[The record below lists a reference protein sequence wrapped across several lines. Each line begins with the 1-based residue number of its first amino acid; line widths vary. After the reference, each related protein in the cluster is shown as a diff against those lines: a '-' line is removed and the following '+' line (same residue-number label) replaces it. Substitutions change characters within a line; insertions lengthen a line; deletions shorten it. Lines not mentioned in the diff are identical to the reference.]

1 MEIKELIGVLAKTLN
16 IAGSDLQALMINEDG
31 TLKDDSGSHF
41 EAKFADKITTVK
53 EEVRS
58 QTAGKIVKEERVKF
72 ENEIKEKFGFKSE
85 KMGVDL
91 VTALLDSKVKKAG
104 EITDDDAK
112 KTTAYIALESK
123 YNTLESSIDDKVKAA
138 TAEIETKYR
147 SEQEQAEAVN
157 EAVTMFEG
165 LNPVLSQDAT
175 IKGNQIG
182 IFKDK
187 VRTIKTEVKILPD
200 GKKLRIVLNA
210 DGSRKE
216 DAHANPITYE
226 QEIKTLAS
234 SMFDLQAAAPKGSGG
249 SPNEKGKTNG
259 ENGQGGKKYT
269 GAIPKTREE
278 LGNILTKIR
287 ADVTDAKERVEQTKE
302 VVAAFEAQEAG
313 A

>member
-16 IAGSDLQALMINEDG
+16 IAGNDLQALVLNEDG
-31 TLKDDSGSHF
+31 TLKDDSGSTL
-41 EAKFADKITTVK
+41 EAKFADKISTVK

-72 ENEIKEKFGFKSE
+72 ENEIKEKFGIKSD
-85 KMGVDL
+85 KVGVEL
-91 VTALLDSKVKKAG
+91 VSHLIDSKVKKAG

-112 KTTAYIALESK
+112 KTAAYIALESK

-138 TAEIETKYR
+138 TTEIESKYK
-147 SEQEQAEAVN
+147 SEQDVAEAVN

-165 LNPVLSQDAT
+165 LNPVLSQDAV
-175 IKGNQIG
+175 IKANQIG

-210 DGSRKE
+210 DGTRKE

-226 QEIKTLAS
+226 QEVKSLAS
-234 SMFDLQAAAPKGSGG
+234 SMYDLQAAGSKGSGG
-249 SPNEKGKTNG
+249 DPNKKGGANG
-259 ENGQGGKKYT
+259 GSGDGGKKYT
-269 GAIPKTREE
+269 GAIPKTRDE
-278 LGNILTKIR
+278 LGNLLTKFR
-287 ADVTDAKERVEQTKE
+287 TDYPDAKERVEITKE
-302 VVAAFEAQEAG
+302 VVAAFDAQEA
-313 A
+313 

>member
-16 IAGSDLQALMINEDG
+16 IAGSDLQVLMLHEDG
-31 TLKDDSGSHF
+31 TLKEDSGSNF
-41 EAKFADKITTVK
+41 EAKFADKISTVK

-91 VTALLDSKVKKAG
+91 VAQLLDSKVKKAG

-138 TAEIETKYR
+138 TAEIETKYK
-147 SEQEQAEAVN
+147 SEQELAESVN

-165 LNPVLSQDAT
+165 LNPVLSQDAV

-210 DGSRKE
+210 DGTRKE

-234 SMFDLQAAAPKGSGG
+234 SMFDLQASKPIGSGG
-249 SPNEKGKTNG
+249 DPANKGKVNGVNG
-259 ENGQGGKKYT
+259 ESGKKYT
-269 GAIPKTREE
+269 GAIPKTRDE
-278 LGNILTKIR
+278 LGNLLVKIR
-287 ADVTDAKERVEQTKE
+287 TDYSDPKERSEITKE
-302 VVAAFEAQEAG
+302 IVSAFDAQEA
-313 A
+313 